1 MSKKHK
7 KVCSG
12 LNYIDHSLIAISII
26 TECVSISA
34 FASIVAISI
43 TITIS
48 AIGLKT

>member
-12 LNYIDHSLIAISII
+12 WNYIDHSLIVISII

-43 TITIS
+43 RITIS